1 MWFVQ
6 TASFASRDRASAQ
19 VAELKGKGYNA
30 TMYTVQG
37 SSVPYKVRI
46 GPAMEQAAADA
57 MIAKLR
63 KEGYDPSRVR

>member
-1 MWFVQ
+1 
-6 TASFASRDRASAQ
+6 
-19 VAELKGKGYNA
+19 
-30 TMYTVQG
+30 MYTVQG